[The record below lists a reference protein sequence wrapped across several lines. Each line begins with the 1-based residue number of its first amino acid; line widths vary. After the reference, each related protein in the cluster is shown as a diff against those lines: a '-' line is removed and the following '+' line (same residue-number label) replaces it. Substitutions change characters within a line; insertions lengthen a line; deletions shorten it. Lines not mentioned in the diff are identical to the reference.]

1 MPKSRGRP
9 QGRRKKRPARGGP
22 VSSRNARP
30 PAGLVKAA
38 DDEIRAQVR
47 TLLADDPAIGMALTG
62 PLPPLQGQWKA
73 PPPQIPVVLF
83 ELEAGL
89 LVENP
94 GGPVQEL
101 QVATGLAAG
110 LRPCP
115 PGALAAERIPGWS
128 VVQRPDG
135 LDLVVGGGNV
145 WASGPVTPDA
155 EWLRLADAHGQVL
168 VLYGTLLGV
177 RVPGKLTPGQY
188 TVATRR
194 AELERARQDG
204 EVACGVVR
212 WAAAGAEQPGFAL
225 LDLRQL
231 GIPMPAFA
239 FPLDELLVHG
249 RPEDFGFEHFGK
261 RDAAVPLPETTA
273 LAVDLHQ
280 GPNDVDVT
288 DVRRWVAPS
297 EPPMLVGLHSEKP
310 RPAFFDEAAA
320 EEGRLMLLATTMNAR
335 TQDIVEVL
343 ATSYGCLARL
353 MLRAYS
359 SGIGTLPPPDADR
372 PGGL

>member
-1 MPKSRGRP
+1 
-9 QGRRKKRPARGGP
+9 
-22 VSSRNARP
+22 
-30 PAGLVKAA
+30 
-38 DDEIRAQVR
+38 VR
-47 TLLADDPAIGMALTG
+47 ILLADDPVVGLVLAG
-62 PLPPLQGQWKA
+62 PLPPLPGKQEA

-89 LVENP
+89 LVEDP
-94 GGPVQEL
+94 GSPVREL

-115 PGALAAERIPGWS
+115 PGVLRAERAPGWS
-128 VVQRPDG
+128 VVQTADG
-135 LDLVVGGGNV
+135 LDLVLGGGNV
-145 WASGPVTPDA
+145 WATGPVAPDP

-177 RVPGKLTPGQY
+177 RVPGKLTAAQY
-188 TVATRR
+188 TDEARR
-194 AELERARQDG
+194 AELEQARADG

-212 WAAAGAEQPGFAL
+212 WSAAGAGQPGFAL

-239 FPLDELLVHG
+239 FPLDELLAHG
-249 RPEDFGFEHFGK
+249 QPEHFGFEHFGK
-261 RDAAVPLPETTA
+261 RDPAIPLPDTTV
-273 LAVDLHQ
+273 LAVDLHH
-280 GPNDVDVT
+280 GPNDVDVA
-288 DVRRWVAPS
+288 DLRGWVAPA
-297 EPPMLVGLHSEKP
+297 EPPMFVGLHSEQP

-320 EEGRLMLLATTMNAR
+320 EEGKLMLLATTMDVR
-335 TQDIVEVL
+335 THDIGEVL
-343 ATSYGCLARL
+343 ISSYVCLAPL